1 MNQKH
6 QKFID
11 YVHTS
16 YASAN
21 GPNEHLRFFEDYLR
35 RQDDDLLLTVYM
47 RVFVNGKPYSE
58 IAEYLQTD
66 TCRISEICDRI
77 VMDYANES
85 VMY

>member
-1 MNQKH
+1 MSQKH
-6 QKFID
+6 RKFID

-16 YASAN
+16 YAAAN

-35 RQDDDLLLTVYM
+35 RQDDDLLLMVYM
-47 RVFVNGKPYSE
+47 RVFVNGEAYSE
-58 IAEYLQTD
+58 TD

-77 VMDYANES
+77 VMDYTNES